1 MVRDLEVIV
10 SGCGTRCSAPRT
22 TRSTREKYGFL
33 EDVATTKSL
42 YDKRLVNVFELT
54 HLGRFSDYRV
64 MMILSL
70 LQQQFKKLVGFM
82 INLKPIT

>member
-1 MVRDLEVIV
+1 
-10 SGCGTRCSAPRT
+10 
-22 TRSTREKYGFL
+22 
-33 EDVATTKSL
+33 
-42 YDKRLVNVFELT
+42 
-54 HLGRFSDYRV
+54 